1 MTVAKPSYHAQVTI
15 PQTGEPSRRRASSTG
30 SAADERTD
38 RRREQILD
46 AAARVFAE
54 KGYHEAGIAD
64 IATDLG
70 IGHGTFYRY
79 FKNKKEIVSQAVDL
93 AVQRITATVLE
104 EDPEASDT
112 LAEYRAQIERI
123 YLRLFTLQDRHPH
136 LVRFVYRQAPD
147 AARLGMAL
155 DGFLSYSTRLIS
167 NGIEK
172 GFLREDIDVDIAGQA
187 LVAVMFDVMRRSA
200 TTTMSAEMRQRWMS
214 TGARMMLEGLQQPQA

>member
-1 MTVAKPSYHAQVTI
+1 MPSTETSYHALVTAA
-15 PQTGEPSRRRASSTG
+15 PDPSKS
-30 SAADERTD
+30 RTD

-79 FKNKKEIVSQAVDL
+79 FANKKEIVSQAVDW
-93 AVQRITATVLE
+93 AVRQITDTVLE
-104 EDPEASDT
+104 EDPSASNT
-112 LAEYRAQIERI
+112 LAEHRAQIERI

-136 LVRFVYRQAPD
+136 LIRFLYRQATDP
-147 AARLGMAL
+147 AKLALAL
-155 DGFLSYSTRLIS
+155 DGFLGYASTLIS
-167 NGIEK
+167 NGIDK
-172 GFLREDIDVDIAGQA
+172 RFLRPDIDVDIASQA

-200 TTTMSAEMRQRWMS
+200 TTTMSVELRQRWMS
-214 TGARMMLEGLQQPQA
+214 TGTRMMLEGLQAP